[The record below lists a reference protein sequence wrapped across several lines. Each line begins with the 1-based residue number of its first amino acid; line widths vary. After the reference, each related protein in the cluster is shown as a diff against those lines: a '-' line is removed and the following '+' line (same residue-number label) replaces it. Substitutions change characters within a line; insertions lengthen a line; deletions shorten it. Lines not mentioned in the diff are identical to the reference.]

1 MHMVKPKH
9 SPHSTRLHNPHLAVW
24 LLRIGL
30 ALVFVYAGEQS
41 LAHPQ
46 EWIGYLPK
54 FALDH
59 FDAHLMLKGLAVSQL
74 LLAGWLLIGKYLK
87 LAAGAS
93 ALMLLG
99 VIFANFGPGL
109 YVTFRDVG
117 LLLMAV
123 ALIFAE

>member
-1 MHMVKPKH
+1 MHMVKTKH
-9 SPHSTRLHNPHLAVW
+9 PFQLHNPHLAVW

-30 ALVFVYAGEQS
+30 AFVFVYAGEQS
-41 LAHPQ
+41 LVHPAA
-46 EWIGYLPK
+46 WIGYLPT
-54 FALDH
+54 FVANH
-59 FDAHLMLKGLAVSQL
+59 FNAKLVLQGLAVSQL
-74 LLAGWLLIGKYLK
+74 LLAAWLLIGKYLK
-87 LAAGAS
+87 FAAGLS

-99 VIFANFGPGL
+99 VIVSNFGPGL